1 MKLHTLKPML
11 YTFVFA
17 VLRNRYNSFYVLPYG
32 VGNMPKNVPTT
43 IDSASIPIITPPTL
57 ALLATTAPVVN
68 TAATEATTII
78 IKIFILTA
86 YSCNPLNPPAC
97 LGGFL

>member
-1 MKLHTLKPML
+1 
-11 YTFVFA
+11 
-17 VLRNRYNSFYVLPYG
+17 
-32 VGNMPKNVPTT
+32 MPKNVPTA

-78 IKIFILTA
+78 IKIFTHSFKQKCNSFYSLLSLLPILA
-86 YSCNPLNPPAC
+86 IPSIPPLAWGDFS
-97 LGGFL
+97 GGN